1 MSDEKIKEMAN
12 LLTSGATMLAKPCPK
27 CGSPLFRTKGGEVL
41 CPSCGFKPDLKEE
54 EKEPSKAQVAEQT
67 NGLQMALRGKLRL
80 LVEKL
85 NETEDPH
92 EIKELVDTIKAVLD
106 VMKQATQ

>member
-1 MSDEKIKEMAN
+1 MSDAKIKEMAN

-27 CGSPLFRTKGGEVL
+27 CGSPLFRTKEGKVL
-41 CPSCGFKPDLKEE
+41 CPACGFKPDVKEQGKE
-54 EKEPSKAQVAEQT
+54 SEKPQAQEQS
-67 NGLQMALRGKLRL
+67 NELQIALRGKLRI

-92 EIKELVDTIKAVLD
+92 EIKELVDAIKAVVDL
-106 VMKQATQ
+106 MKQATQ

>member
-27 CGSPLFRTKGGEVL
+27 CGSPLFRTKEGTVL
-41 CPSCGFKPDLKEE
+41 CPACGFKPDVKEQ
-54 EKEPSKAQVAEQT
+54 EKESGKLPAQEQN

-80 LVEKL
+80 LIEKL

-106 VMKQATQ
+106 LMKQATQ